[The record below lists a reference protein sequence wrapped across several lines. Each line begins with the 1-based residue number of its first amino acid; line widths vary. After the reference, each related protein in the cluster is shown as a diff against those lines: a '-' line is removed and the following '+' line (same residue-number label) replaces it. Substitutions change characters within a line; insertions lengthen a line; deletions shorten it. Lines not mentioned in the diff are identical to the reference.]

1 MPSDVFDANGRL
13 SEAYVQEMF
22 HSYLKSSLAQAK
34 AEHLVDVQMLSSAEG
49 DLMITGPALCLYF
62 AALRCTTNPP
72 SVPLPRRD
80 KQTPQNDL
88 SSDNCP
94 PAFLPFLQLWAQCV
108 PDIQRLAPEH
118 QHDLARIVCNLEP
131 IASPINPSIFR
142 VAHDLRAV
150 AIEISLR
157 RTFQDRY
164 AQDLQAAIDTGGES
178 GSHRVSFVPPPEYS
192 PSANNATFGDKEL
205 PPPPAPARPRPPSIE
220 VNGRPLS
227 GPPTASLLT
236 PTAPA
241 IELIRETLYAAL
253 ADVLETTPRMR
264 QLLRTDP
271 TRSYF
276 GAVALA
282 ILSVASTAMTPD
294 GGVRGVMG
302 TNLHLSDCPSAL
314 RPLMLEFAG
323 IGHAA
328 TEMEEQDTEEAMR
341 LVAVGE
347 DIPPPRLERVKTMLE
362 HGVAFERQGAGR
374 DSPEGRAV
382 AFANRINALAI
393 RMTELPQFRQRQ
405 NEVFDVL
412 KGVAY

>member
-1 MPSDVFDANGRL
+1 MTSDVFDADGRL

-80 KQTPQNDL
+80 KHTPQNDL
-88 SSDNCP
+88 SEDNCP
-94 PAFLPFLQLWAQCV
+94 SAFLPFLQLWAQCV

-131 IASPINPSIFR
+131 IASPINPTIFR

-164 AQDLQAAIDTGGES
+164 AQDLQAAIETGGGPRAS
-178 GSHRVSFVPPPEYS
+178 VRASFVPPPEYS
-192 PSANNATFGDKEL
+192 PSATNATFGDKEL
-205 PPPPAPARPRPPSIE
+205 PPPPPARPQPPPIE
-220 VNGRPLS
+220 VN
-227 GPPTASLLT
+227 
-236 PTAPA
+236 A

-302 TNLHLSDCPSAL
+302 TNLHLEDCPSAL
-314 RPLMLEFAG
+314 RPLMLELAG

-341 LVAVGE
+341 RAAAGE

-362 HGVAFERQGAGR
+362 HGVAYERQGAVGR
-374 DSPEGRAV
+374 ESPEGRAV

-393 RMTELPQFRQRQ
+393 RMTELPAFRQRQ
-405 NEVFDVL
+405 NEVFNVL
-412 KGVAY
+412 KGVAS

>member
-1 MPSDVFDANGRL
+1 M
-13 SEAYVQEMF
+13 
-22 HSYLKSSLAQAK
+22 
-34 AEHLVDVQMLSSAEG
+34 
-49 DLMITGPALCLYF
+49 
-62 AALRCTTNPP
+62 
-72 SVPLPRRD
+72 
-80 KQTPQNDL
+80 
-88 SSDNCP
+88 
-94 PAFLPFLQLWAQCV
+94 
-108 PDIQRLAPEH
+108 
-118 QHDLARIVCNLEP
+118 CNLDP
-131 IASPINPSIFR
+131 IASPINPTIFR

-164 AQDLQAAIDTGGES
+164 AQDLQAAIETGGGPRA
-178 GSHRVSFVPPPEYS
+178 GSVRASFVPPPEYS
-192 PSANNATFGDKEL
+192 PSATDTTFGDKEL
-205 PPPPAPARPRPPSIE
+205 PPPPPPARPQPPPIE
-220 VNGRPLS
+220 INGRPMT

-282 ILSVASTAMTPD
+282 ILAVASTAMTPD

-302 TNLHLSDCPSAL
+302 TNLHLADCPTAL
-314 RPLMLEFAG
+314 RPLMLELAG

-328 TEMEEQDTEEAMR
+328 SEMEEQDTEEAMR
-341 LVAVGE
+341 RAAAGE
-347 DIPPPRLERVKTMLE
+347 DIPPPRLERVRTMLE
-362 HGVAFERQGAGR
+362 HGVAYERQGAGR

-393 RMTELPQFRQRQ
+393 RMTELPAFRQRQ
-405 NEVFDVL
+405 NEVFNVL
-412 KGVAY
+412 KGVAG